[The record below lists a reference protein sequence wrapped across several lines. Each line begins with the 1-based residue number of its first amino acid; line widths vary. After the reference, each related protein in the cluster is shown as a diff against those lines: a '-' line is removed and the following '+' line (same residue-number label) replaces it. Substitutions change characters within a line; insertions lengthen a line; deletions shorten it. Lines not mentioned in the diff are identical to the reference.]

1 MGVTQTRTGCDRAG
15 TDTEPEGTT
24 ESGPLGLGSV
34 GGHGREQLA
43 GVLAVDGGNSK
54 TDVALLAADG
64 RVLGTARGGGF
75 VPQQVGTEAAV
86 AVLVPL
92 VAEAAAQAGLDL
104 SAGSGP
110 LVTHVSAC
118 LAGAD
123 MPVEELRL
131 QEAIAVHGWART
143 VVVANDTFAL
153 LRSGTDAPRGVAVV
167 CGAGINCVGLLP
179 DGRTAR
185 FPALGALTGDWGGGG
200 GLASEVMFASA
211 RSEDG
216 RGPHTALASAAA
228 AHFGLPSADAVAQ
241 AVHFGAL
248 RKERLH
254 ELVPVLFTVAGTGDP
269 IALELVQRQADE
281 IVRMAVV
288 ALRRLDLLDG
298 PADVVLGGGVLAARQ
313 PLLLDRVNARLAA
326 DAPHAVPR
334 VADLPP
340 VVGAALLGLDH
351 LAATGRGSA
360 PGAQERLRASYPRGR
375 QARPV

>member
-1 MGVTQTRTGCDRAG
+1 
-15 TDTEPEGTT
+15 
-24 ESGPLGLGSV
+24 
-34 GGHGREQLA
+34 
-43 GVLAVDGGNSK
+43 
-54 TDVALLAADG
+54 
-64 RVLGTARGGGF
+64 
-75 VPQQVGTEAAV
+75 
-86 AVLVPL
+86 
-92 VAEAAAQAGLDL
+92 
-104 SAGSGP
+104 
-110 LVTHVSAC
+110 
-118 LAGAD
+118 
-123 MPVEELRL
+123 
-131 QEAIAVHGWART
+131 
-143 VVVANDTFAL
+143 
-153 LRSGTDAPRGVAVV
+153 
-167 CGAGINCVGLLP
+167 
-179 DGRTAR
+179 
-185 FPALGALTGDWGGGG
+185 
-200 GLASEVMFASA
+200 MFASA

-216 RGPHTALASAAA
+216 RGPHTALASATA
-228 AHFGLPSADAVAQ
+228 AHFGLATADAVAQ

-288 ALRRLDLLDG
+288 ALGRLDLLDG

-326 DAPHAVPR
+326 DAPYAVPR